1 MNDFQF
7 YVQLGL
13 EHVLDLGAYD
23 HMLFLLVLSVPYT
36 FKSWKKLLWLVTLFT
51 LGHTLSL
58 VLSSYEMV
66 VVNTTL
72 IECLIPFTIFMG
84 ALYELWQAFKNK
96 TGQQATLAWVVAI
109 GFGLIHGFGFANYY
123 NMIQEEN
130 ELLPLVSFAV
140 GVEISQVIVAS
151 IALVVAFVFQKVLK
165 VAQPIYIKIA
175 TGLVLLITLPM
186 LYEMCFLA

>member
-23 HMLFLLVLSVPYT
+23 HILFLLVLSVPYT

-72 IECLIPFTIFMG
+72 IECLIPVTIFMG

-140 GVEISQVIVAS
+140 GVEISQVIVAL

>member
-72 IECLIPFTIFMG
+72 IECLIPVTIFMG

-140 GVEISQVIVAS
+140 GVEISQVIVAL

>member
-36 FKSWKKLLWLVTLFT
+36 FKSWKKLLWLVSLFT

-72 IECLIPFTIFMG
+72 IECLIPVTIFMG

>member
-72 IECLIPFTIFMG
+72 IECLIPVTIFMG

>member
-66 VVNTTL
+66 AVNTTL
-72 IECLIPFTIFMG
+72 IECLIPVTIFMG